1 MYENA
6 HRLFLGLTNADV
18 LAKHP
23 AGVCSS
29 FAMDWL
35 KKKAAAKVVSAAT
48 YTVDNG
54 AWNHTSRL
62 NKIVAR
68 QKKYEKSGDLALEAK
83 SYGLLYTERKSF
95 YERFA
100 GDIAAEFAPY
110 DQNLAVGLY
119 YLSFRMERGEGH
131 AIGYDK
137 GAMEFC
143 DANQGIY
150 RFNGENANYLVAQ
163 VRAFMLEELQHACN
177 QVILGEVRLLPK
189 GCF

>member
-68 QKKYEKSGDLALEAK
+68 QKKYEKTGDLVLEAK
-83 SYGLLYTERKSF
+83 SYGLLYTHRMGF
-95 YERFA
+95 YESY
-100 GDIAAEFAPY
+100 GGEMAENFVPY
-110 DQNLAVGLY
+110 ERDLPAGLY

-137 GAMEFC
+137 RAMQFC

-150 RFNGENANYLVAQ
+150 DLNHQDAIYVVDQ
-163 VRAFMLEELQHACN
+163 VRAFMRSELEDVCK
-177 QVILGEVRLLPK
+177 QVILGEVHLLP
-189 GCF
+189 